1 MMSMSTRQGR
11 KSAPVPAKIISPKP
25 YALFFQSLAN
35 ETRMQMLD
43 LLAKRGPTSVSEIC
57 SELGLE
63 QTLASHNLKC
73 LTFCG
78 LVTPSREGKSRV
90 YSINEKTVLPILKI
104 ADDHLRAYASNL
116 FTCDVLER

>member
-1 MMSMSTRQGR
+1 MSTRTV
-11 KSAPVPAKIISPKP
+11 SSKP

-35 ETRMQMLD
+35 QTRMQVLQ
-43 LLAKRGPTSVSEIC
+43 LLADKGAMNVSEIC

-63 QTLASHNLKC
+63 QTQVSHNLKC

-78 LVTPSREGKSRV
+78 LVTSSREGKSRV
-90 YSINEKTVLPILKI
+90 YSVNEQTVFPLLKI
-104 ADDHLRAYASNL
+104 ADKHLREHASNL